1 MHKWLI
7 TSLLI
12 MPLFLG
18 GEREQEDNIG
28 VDWTSSIE
36 VDYRVGEE
44 QLSKAYSTLATN
56 QGSQARILIEIDT
69 ASAHGEELLLL
80 AKELHLELE
89 EKEPGLS
96 RGIIAKSDLS
106 PQQRHV
112 KVTIG
117 GVDNT
122 SEELENSLSLV
133 KGLVNQLEQKGL

>member
-18 GEREQEDNIG
+18 GEREPGDSIE
-28 VDWTSSIE
+28 VDWTSSILE

-44 QLSKAYSTLATN
+44 QLSKAYSTLATKE
-56 QGSQARILIEIDT
+56 GSQARILIEIDT
-69 ASAHGEELLLL
+69 ASAYGEELLLL
-80 AKELHLELE
+80 AEELHLELE
-89 EKEPGLS
+89 EMEPGLS
-96 RGIIAKSDLS
+96 RGIIAKADSSL
-106 PQQRHV
+106 QQRHV
-112 KVTIG
+112 KLNIG

-133 KGLVNQLEQKGL
+133 KELIDQLEQ